1 MPLQDLEGN
10 AQPLTRWAGKI
21 LVVNFWATWCE
32 PCRVEIPA
40 LIRIQEKFSDKS
52 VQMVG
57 IAIDSAAKVK
67 EFAKDFK
74 IQYPLVIGRLN
85 AIDVTRKLGNQSAGL
100 PYTVVLDAT
109 GVIKMRHLGGIAEA
123 QLDETIRSMLHDATQ
138 TSA

>member
-1 MPLQDLEGN
+1 
-10 AQPLTRWAGKI
+10 
-21 LVVNFWATWCE
+21 
-32 PCRVEIPA
+32 
-40 LIRIQEKFSDKS
+40 
-52 VQMVG
+52 MVG

-74 IQYPLVIGRLN
+74 IQYPLVSGRLN